1 MDYKEYFRKRKL
13 LTDGKGNTKTAKN
26 SMSTHY
32 LSLQPTDLNTMK
44 VNLCKFATKE
54 CRTQCLQYAGRQSF
68 SNVVLSRERKT
79 EWFVTKEKDFLEK
92 LWGELEVLNK
102 GDKCAIRLNLLS
114 DVNWEEKFKGVGKDM
129 KELDNIQ
136 FYDYTKDPKKVDVNN
151 LPNYNLTFSFSGGNW
166 QWCEKFLNEKKANIA
181 VVFKGELPKKY
192 KGFTVVDGDKSDE
205 RFLDKKGVI
214 VGLKYKK
221 AKGVPYVSNKFVI
234 DEI

>member
-92 LWGELEVLNK
+92 LWGELEILNK

-114 DVNWEEKFKGVGKDM
+114 DVNWEEKFKENGKNIG
-129 KELDNIQ
+129 KLKNIQ
-136 FYDYTKDPKKVDVNN
+136 FYKLN
-151 LPNYNLTFSFSGGNW
+151 L
-166 QWCEKFLNEKKANIA
+166 
-181 VVFKGELPKKY
+181 V
-192 KGFTVVDGDKSDE
+192 
-205 RFLDKKGVI
+205 
-214 VGLKYKK
+214 
-221 AKGVPYVSNKFVI
+221 
-234 DEI
+234 